1 VTVPGTTSLSGVERV
16 DEDQQPQAEP
26 AEPAEPAARTR
37 PGRQPARAADP
48 LLSRDQQRAARI
60 VAACFVVATLA
71 GVALFFVYFA
81 GGNTQ
86 LEGIL
91 FAVALG
97 AFGIGIA
104 TWGATLLAVQDAVE
118 DRHEFTTG
126 EEGRLALVEAFEE
139 EAGPLLRQGG
149 RRSFL
154 VRLLVGAAG
163 ALGLALLLPALSLG
177 PAPGR
182 SLSQTSWRAGKRV
195 VDENGEPVAFDSLPT
210 DGFLTVFPEGEDVNR
225 ADSQALLIRVPPDL
239 LELPEDRLNAV
250 PGGTH
255 VCYSKICSH
264 AGCPVGLYRAET
276 RSLICPCHQSQFDV
290 LRGAKPY
297 FGPAARPLP
306 QLPISVDPEGYLVA
320 LGDFYEP
327 VGPAFWHRVKRGN
340 SS

>member
-1 VTVPGTTSLSGVERV
+1 V
-16 DEDQQPQAEP
+16 DQDQQRQAD
-26 AEPAEPAARTR
+26 AALT
-37 PGRQPARAADP
+37 
-48 LLSRDQQRAARI
+48 RDQQRAARI
-60 VAACFVVATLA
+60 VAACFVVAILA
-71 GVALFFVYFA
+71 GVALFVVYFS
-81 GGNTQ
+81 GGDTQ

-91 FAVALG
+91 FAFALG
-97 AFGIGIA
+97 GFGLGIVV
-104 TWGATLLAVQDAVE
+104 WGARLLDASEAVE

-126 EEGRLALVEAFEE
+126 EESRLALVEAFEE
-139 EAGPLLRQGG
+139 EAGPLLRQGT

-182 SLSQTSWRAGKRV
+182 SLSETSWRKGKRV

-239 LELPEDRLNAV
+239 LELPPDRLAAV
-250 PGGTH
+250 PGGTQ
-255 VCYSKICSH
+255 VAYSKLCTH
-264 AGCPVGLYRAET
+264 AGCPVGLYRAES

-290 LRGAKPY
+290 LRGAEPY

-306 QLPISVDPEGYLVA
+306 QLPLTVDSEGYLVA
-320 LGDFYEP
+320 LGDFYGP
-327 VGPAFWHRVKRGN
+327 VGPAFWHRIKRGE